1 MADLRVLGRRLAAA
15 GLTERAVLACF
26 GASALAGVPWALAH
40 RPLLGQPAPAAV
52 LPWLLV
58 AGRDATRA
66 AIQARLGDALDAL
79 VAAGLLVT
87 DGDRVHAARA
97 LIPIGSSIAV
107 CDRLDTPATRPDVV
121 LWPDDSS
128 HHLIG
133 ALPRGRVGR
142 WLDVGTGSALAP
154 LAARGRA
161 ADVRATDV
169 NPRAVDAAA
178 LGAALSGAGIDT
190 AWADLGDGA
199 GGGWDLVTFNAPIPA
214 EAGTEADDAAI
225 HRRAPP
231 GAAVLERFWRQAP
244 ALLADGG
251 EVVVH
256 SFLDDDALA
265 ITADLPG
272 AVGVIRYTPPGH
284 AGFGVTAWRPGGS
297 RRRRV
302 IEVALSGG
310 RPHVGRDDVDAAL
323 EVAPPD
329 P

>member
-1 MADLRVLGRRLAAA
+1 MADLHVLGRRLAAA

-26 GASALAGVPWALAH
+26 GASALAGVPRALAC
-40 RPLLGQPAPAAV
+40 RPVLGRPAPAAV

-58 AGRDATRA
+58 AGRDATLA

-79 VAAGLLVT
+79 IAAGLLDI
-87 DGDRVHAARA
+87 DGDHVRAARA
-97 LIPIGSSIAV
+97 LVPIGPSLAV
-107 CDRLDTPATRPDVV
+107 CDRLDTPTNHPDAV

-133 ALPRGRVGR
+133 ALPRGRIGR

-161 ADVRATDV
+161 VHVRATDL

-178 LGAALSGAGIDT
+178 LGAGLSGAGIDT
-190 AWADLGDGA
+190 TRADLGDGA

-214 EAGTEADDAAI
+214 EASTEAGDTAI

-244 ALLADGG
+244 ALIADGG

-284 AGFGVTAWRPGGS
+284 AGFGVTSWRPGGS

-302 IEVALSGG
+302 IEVALSGV
-310 RPHVGRDDVDAAL
+310 RPHVRRDDVDAAL
-323 EVAPPD
+323 EVGPPD